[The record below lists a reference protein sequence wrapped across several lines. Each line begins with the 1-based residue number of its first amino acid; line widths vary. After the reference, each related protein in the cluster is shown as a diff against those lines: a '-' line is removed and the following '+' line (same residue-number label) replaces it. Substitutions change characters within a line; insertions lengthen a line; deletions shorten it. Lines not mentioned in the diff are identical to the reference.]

1 MLTLDRAHAM
11 TAGGNPAVFA
21 VRPDTNDGA
30 LVAGIIV
37 GDEYDLAHEPPVS
50 GWVLDIGAHIGI
62 MSVAI
67 ALDNP
72 ETKVVAVEAIAENAE
87 LVRENVRLN
96 GLSERVFVETAGAS
110 EPGAET
116 VSITYGYTSVGVP
129 GNPAPVV
136 DESYVIQ
143 SRFIGNIF
151 EYPEGQMEA
160 TTEQVAALSLDT
172 ILEKYAIDRVSLL
185 KTDCEGCEYAFLRSP
200 SIEKVD
206 RIIGEFHSGAKRI
219 HAMLRKTHTV
229 TVTLDQGGVGMF
241 TAVRK

>member
-1 MLTLDRAHAM
+1 MPTLERTQVL
-11 TAGGNPAVFA
+11 TAGGNAAVFA
-21 VRPDTNDGA
+21 VRPDTNDAA
-30 LVAGIIV
+30 LVAGIIT
-37 GDEYDLAHEPPVS
+37 GDEYDLASEPPVT

-72 ETKVVAVEAIAENAE
+72 DAKVIAVEAIAENAE
-87 LVRENVRLN
+87 LVRENASLN
-96 GLSERVFVETAGAS
+96 HLADRIFVETAGAS
-110 EPGAET
+110 EPGAES

-136 DESYVIQ
+136 EENYVIQ

-160 TTEQVAALSLDT
+160 TTEQVAALSLDD
-172 ILEKYAIDRVSLL
+172 ILAKYDIDRVALL

-200 SIEKVD
+200 LIARVD

-229 TVTLDQGGVGMF
+229 TITLDQGGVGMF